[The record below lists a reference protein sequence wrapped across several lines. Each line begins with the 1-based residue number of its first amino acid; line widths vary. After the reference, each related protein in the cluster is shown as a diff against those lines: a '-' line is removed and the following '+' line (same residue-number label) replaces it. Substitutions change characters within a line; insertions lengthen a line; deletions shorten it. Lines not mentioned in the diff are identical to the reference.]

1 MGVSFDGEWV
11 EAESEAMEDAP
22 VGIGD

>member
-1 MGVSFDGEWV
+1 MGISVDGEWV
-11 EAESEAMEDAP
+11 EAESEAMEEAL